1 MQRLRLLL
9 PAVWA
14 GLLLTVALVATP
26 SGFALLPAAEAG
38 RLAGRILGQEAAVSL
53 ALAVVLLLLDRRRHW
68 QAEALPAGAPPP
80 RVLEAD
86 VLLVAGAAFCTIAG
100 YYALLPLM
108 DAARAGQGRFSFGQ
122 LHAAS
127 AVFYGLKLVLVLAL
141 AWRRAG
147 RPAAVD

>member
-1 MQRLRLLL
+1 MLL

-26 SGFALLPAAEAG
+26 SGFALFPPAEAG
-38 RLAGRILGQEAAVSL
+38 RLAGRILGQEAAISL
-53 ALAVVLLLLDRRRHW
+53 AMAVVLLLLDRRRHW
-68 QAEALPAGAPPP
+68 QAEAPPAGAAPA
-80 RVLEAD
+80 RVLDAD
-86 VLLVAGAAFCTIAG
+86 ALLLLGAAFCTIAG

-108 DAARAGQGRFSFGQ
+108 DAARAGQGRFSFRQ

-127 AVFYGLKLVLVLAL
+127 AVFYGVKLVLVLAL

-147 RPAAVD
+147 RAAPSA